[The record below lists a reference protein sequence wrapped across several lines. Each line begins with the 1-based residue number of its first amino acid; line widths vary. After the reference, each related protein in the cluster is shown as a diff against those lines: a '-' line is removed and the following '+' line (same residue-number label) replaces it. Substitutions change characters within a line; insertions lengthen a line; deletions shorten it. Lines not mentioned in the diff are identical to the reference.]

1 MAFISTPSSANV
13 ATLSTDITYKYV
25 EQSTFI
31 ILSYVVHVL
40 IVLLL
45 HDSYNVKFPG
55 SVIFSWFNFTI
66 VSRHRTL
73 EGPSAVLLKV
83 SESDFT
89 SEKTSRV
96 VVLPV
101 VPGAA

>member
-1 MAFISTPSSANV
+1 MS
-13 ATLSTDITYKYV
+13 
-25 EQSTFI
+25 
-31 ILSYVVHVL
+31 

-55 SVIFSWFNFTI
+55 SVIFSWFNFAI
-66 VSRHRTL
+66 VSRHRTF
-73 EGPSAVLLKV
+73 EGPSAAILKV

-89 SEKTSRV
+89 SEKTSRI

-101 VPGAA
+101 VPGVA